1 MKTSPLD
8 YVLSTIAITLILLLA
23 VAGVAGVLTVGR
35 AFRQEKRKALSAD
48 RQRLKDEYRD
58 YLEEVQVRFTKALD
72 DAVRSLQRQLRDG
85 ATTRL
90 AELQRSARSAV
101 EATERAPEVD
111 TDARAAQVAELDA
124 ELAAVSTLREQTRAE
139 VRATMAAIPGGPGER

>member
-1 MKTSPLD
+1 M
-8 YVLSTIAITLILLLA
+8 
-23 VAGVAGVLTVGR
+23 
-35 AFRQEKRKALSAD
+35 AD
-48 RQRLKDEYRD
+48 HLHGNRL
-58 YLEEVQVRFTKALD
+58 VRVLD
-72 DAVRSLQRQLRDG
+72 DLR
-85 ATTRL
+85 TL
-90 AELQRSARSAV
+90 NAELQRSARSAV